1 MMRYLVRLANS
12 QGYTPTDI
20 KMLQAKIRELLGS
33 ADKIGNLR
41 VSTSAIE
48 FDLFAEQT
56 DLNKSKSL
64 LEEKISK
71 VVTLRPIDPR
81 VITKG
86 GEEMLREGVDLFNQE
101 RFWEA
106 HEVLEEIWHPATG
119 VERDIIQGLI
129 LTAAALVHYQKN
141 ENAVCVSI
149 LVRAMEKLGK
159 LDNFKGLNIK
169 HLRAGIEQI
178 LKDNMPELLRIEW
191 VKTKTHAQPR
201 EGICTLL
208 AEEFKPN

>member
-1 MMRYLVRLANS
+1 MRYLVRLANN
-12 QGYTPTDI
+12 QGYTPKDV
-20 KMLQAKIRELLGS
+20 KMIQAKIRELLGS
-33 ADKIGNLR
+33 PEKIGNLR
-41 VSTSAIE
+41 ISTSAIE

-56 DLNKSKSL
+56 DLNRSKNL
-64 LEEKISK
+64 LDAKISK
-71 VVTLRPIDPR
+71 VVTLRSIEARTSPR
-81 VITKG
+81 
-86 GEEMLREGVDLFNQE
+86 GEEETLPEGIDLFNQE

-141 ENAVCVSI
+141 EKAVCLSI
-149 LVRAMEKLGK
+149 LGRAMEKLGA
-159 LDNFKGLNIK
+159 LDNFKGLDIK
-169 HLRAGIEQI
+169 RLRAGIEQI
-178 LKDNMPELLRIEW
+178 QKDNTPKLLRIEW

>member
-12 QGYTPTDI
+12 QGYTPTDV

-41 VSTSAIE
+41 ISTSTIE

-56 DLNKSKSL
+56 DLNRSKSL
-64 LEEKISK
+64 LEAKISK
-71 VVTLRPIDPR
+71 VVTLRFIESR
-81 VITKG
+81 GSTRGK
-86 GEEMLREGVDLFNQE
+86 EETLREGIDLFNQE

-141 ENAVCVSI
+141 EKAVCISI
-149 LVRAMEKLGK
+149 LGRAREKLGT
-159 LDNFKGLNIK
+159 LDNFKGLDIK
-169 HLRAGIEQI
+169 RLRAGIEQI
-178 LKDNMPELLRIEW
+178 LKDNTPKLLQLAW
-191 VKTKTHAQPR
+191 VKTKTHAQP
-201 EGICTLL
+201 
-208 AEEFKPN
+208 P

>member
-12 QGYTPTDI
+12 QGYTPTDV
-20 KMLQAKIRELLGS
+20 KLLQAKIRELLGS

-41 VSTSAIE
+41 ISTSAIE

-56 DLNKSKSL
+56 DLNRSKSL

-81 VITKG
+81 FPTKG
-86 GEEMLREGVDLFNQE
+86 GEEMLREGVELFNQE

-119 VERDIIQGLI
+119 ADRDIIQGLI

-141 ENAVCVSI
+141 EQAVCISI
-149 LVRAMEKLGK
+149 LGRAREKLGAR
-159 LDNFKGLNIK
+159 DHFKGVDIER
-169 HLRAGIEQI
+169 LRAGIEQI
-178 LKDNMPELLRIEW
+178 LKDNLPELLRIEW
-191 VKTKTHAQPR
+191 VKTKPAQQSY
-201 EGICTLL
+201 
-208 AEEFKPN
+208 

>member
-1 MMRYLVRLANS
+1 MRYLVRLANS
-12 QGYTPTDI
+12 QGYTPRDVEV
-20 KMLQAKIRELLGS
+20 LQARIRELLGS

-41 VSTSAIE
+41 ISTNAIE

-56 DLNKSKSL
+56 DINRSKSL
-64 LEEKISK
+64 LEAKISK
-71 VVTLRPIDPR
+71 VVTLRPIESRASPR
-81 VITKG
+81 GDRET
-86 GEEMLREGVDLFNQE
+86 LREGIDLFNQE

-149 LVRAMEKLGK
+149 LGRAMEKLGP
-159 LDNFKGLNIK
+159 LDNFKGLDIK
-169 HLRAGIEQI
+169 RLRAGIEQT
-178 LKDNMPELLRIEW
+178 LKDNTPALFRIKW
-191 VKTKTHAQPR
+191 VKTKTHAQP
-201 EGICTLL
+201 
-208 AEEFKPN
+208 P